1 MIEEKTDITFCF
13 FWFYSFYRK
22 LAFNTHMTTTRR
34 QMKHVVSFS
43 SFIFFLQPNWPLVA
57 EKREW
62 NTGEHNLTELM

>member
-1 MIEEKTDITFCF
+1 MIEEEADITFGF

-43 SFIFFLQPNWPLVA
+43 SFIFFFTTKLA
-57 EKREW
+57 ARGRKE
-62 NTGEHNLTELM
+62 GMEHGGTQLD